1 MELMLKYSC
10 RSQRQLL
17 KFGQMD
23 VCYTIEIASDS
34 CISQL
39 IGIVK
44 PQEEE
49 DQRYHKVEGEDRS
62 FSCGWRVAFRVLR
75 QRSDSDGTLQ
85 GLDGAP

>member
-10 RSQRQLL
+10 MSQRQLL

-23 VCYTIEIASDS
+23 VCYTIEIASDL

-49 DQRYHKVEGEDRS
+49 DQRCHKVEGEDRS
-62 FSCGWRVAFRVLR
+62 FSCG
-75 QRSDSDGTLQ
+75 
-85 GLDGAP
+85 

>member
-1 MELMLKYSC
+1 MLKYSC
-10 RSQRQLL
+10 TSQRQLPR
-17 KFGQMD
+17 FGQMD
-23 VCYTIEIASDS
+23 VCYTIQIASDL

-39 IGIVK
+39 IRIAK

-49 DQRYHKVEGEDRS
+49 DRQYHKVIGADRS

-75 QRSDSDGTLQ
+75 QRSDSDRTLQ

>member
-1 MELMLKYSC
+1 MEETLKYSC

-23 VCYTIEIASDS
+23 VCCTIGIASDL

-39 IGIVK
+39 IRTVK

-49 DQRYHKVEGEDRS
+49 DQRYHKVKGEDRS

-75 QRSDSDGTLQ
+75 QRSDSARTLQ